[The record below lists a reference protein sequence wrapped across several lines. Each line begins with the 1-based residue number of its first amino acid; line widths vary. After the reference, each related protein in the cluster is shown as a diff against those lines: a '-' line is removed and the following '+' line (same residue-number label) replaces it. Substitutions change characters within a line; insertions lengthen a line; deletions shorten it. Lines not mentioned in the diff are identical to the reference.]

1 MRKMRRLIPK
11 RKKNTCRLDNLT
23 ATRKAV
29 MKLKK
34 NHSDPS
40 RPSALEARIANPNTT
55 IMLMRIRMVIK
66 KKKALQTKNVSKR
79 SEIKSEVARG
89 NLSSVSLRNSKNPRS
104 IRKMSLMM
112 RNPTRIV
119 TVRTMNLSSL
129 KKNNALRISDVPP
142 IRARQRVL
150 LRRSSLGIRD
160 CRLSSLTK
168 IMITI
173 TAIQKRL

>member
-1 MRKMRRLIPK
+1 MRRMRRLIPK
-11 RKKNTCRLDNLT
+11 RNKNTCRLDNLT

-34 NHSDPS
+34 NPSDPS
-40 RPSALEARIANPNTT
+40 RPSVLEARIANPNTT

-66 KKKALQTKNVSKR
+66 KKKALQTRNVSKR

-104 IRKMSLMM
+104 TRKKSLMM
-112 RNPTRIV
+112 KNPTKRM
-119 TVRTMNLSSL
+119 TVRTMNLRNM
-129 KKNNALRISDVPP
+129 KKNIALRISDVPL
-142 IRARQRVL
+142 IRARQRSL

-160 CRLSSLTK
+160 CRLSSLPM

-173 TAIQKRL
+173 TASQKRL